1 MSASACQL
9 DPKSDIAIECPS
21 HPDGEAAG
29 FKYRVGLHGAR
40 EAKRVSLAPFSPEA
54 ISLSDFVGRF
64 YSRELHAEYEL
75 KIENKQLVALH
86 PRHPSIPLQPYQND
100 TFSSPQWF
108 FQRVVFQLDAA
119 GQLTGLLLSVA
130 VAENITLN
138 RQQPP

>member
-75 KIENKQLVALH
+75 KIENKQLVELH
-86 PRHPSIPLQPYQND
+86 PRRSPIPLQSYQKD
-100 TFSSPQWF
+100 TFSSPEWF
-108 FQRVVFQLDAA
+108 FHLLVFKQDAA
-119 GQLTGLLLSVA
+119 GQLTGLLLSCSVDDNLA
-130 VAENITLN
+130 
-138 RQQPP
+138 